1 MVKVGL
7 SRHKIKLER
16 WRQHFSTVLNVQS
29 VVSEVTLGNVK
40 DYVEVNSILEGI
52 CDSNDDELSC
62 PPTEE
67 EIAKAINQLKN
78 NKAPGACEIT
88 AELLKLGGG
97 VMVQWLTQLSQLVW
111 LREEVPVDWR
121 TQLTI
126 PLHKKGSYD
135 DCDNFR
141 GIALLSVPGKV
152 FCRFLQNR
160 MKEKVNR
167 MLRENQCGF

>member
-1 MVKVGL
+1 MP
-7 SRHKIKLER
+7 
-16 WRQHFSTVLNVQS
+16 
-29 VVSEVTLGNVK
+29 
-40 DYVEVNSILEGI
+40 EGI

-78 NKAPGACEIT
+78 NKAPGADEIT

-152 FCRFLQNR
+152 FCRFLSEQNEGESQQDAEGESVRIPTRAR
-160 MKEKVNR
+160 MCRPAVLTSHIDGTCSGVSPTTLH
-167 MLRENQCGF
+167 MFCGYEESI